1 MRIFLILFFNILLSW
16 SLTKFLIKPFKKIIP
31 DIPNQRSSHKE
42 VKPRGG
48 GLAFILSNLLL
59 SNIFNQIN
67 FVFLFPLS
75 IVGFLD
81 DFLNISRWFRFLIQI
96 STSFFILYKS
106 SYFKLILTTN
116 DFKIEFFLVILFV
129 FLCTGIINFCNFID
143 GIDGILSGS
152 VLTFCLFSTFIL
164 SESIWGIIGSLI
176 GFLFW
181 NWQPSK
187 IFMGDIGSN
196 FLGGV
201 IIWILLNTNNINISI
216 GLLLILSPILVDPFI
231 CLLRRFFNR
240 ENILIAHNMHLYQRL
255 SKGGLSHSNV
265 ALIYIL
271 STFFIGITFFIGGL
285 KFEIFSLIVVLLLGF
300 WLENNYAE
308 PYRKGS

>member
-1 MRIFLILFFNILLSW
+1 MRIILILFFNILLSW
-16 SLTKFLIKPFKKIIP
+16 LLTKFLIKPFKKIIP

-106 SYFKLILTTN
+106 SYFELILTNN

-129 FLCTGIINFCNFID
+129 ILCTGIINFCNFID
-143 GIDGILSGS
+143 GIDGILSGA

-271 STFFIGITFFIGGL
+271 STIFIGITFLIGGL